1 MLSIFKKKQDI
12 VPLLEVLISD
22 IKNKK
27 ILTLKNKP
35 YKDNS
40 FHSGRTALV
49 NLKEFLS
56 DNPLFIN
63 DFTTDFLKG
72 FGMFMNK
79 KGLSMN
85 SVTNNVKSLITL
97 VDRLIIERRII
108 VDKDFKVPTI
118 NMSKEITTAVFTT
131 EAEIELLANMDLTLT
146 EKLCRVRDVYIIQAY
161 TGLRF
166 SDMIKV
172 IKSPLSYYREQDGN
186 AYFYLKSTKTDQDLL
201 IPLKKIVV
209 DILVRRN
216 FKFGKP
222 FTLHHYN
229 KRLKELFKS
238 VGINETIVKYI
249 TIGGERKEIHLEK
262 WKMISSHTA
271 RRSFATNA
279 YLKGVPTSF
288 VRKIT
293 GHTTE
298 ESLLRYIRA
307 NNHEI
312 ALKSKEY
319 DFFK

>member
-1 MLSIFKKKQDI
+1 M
-12 VPLLEVLISD
+12 
-22 IKNKK
+22 
-27 ILTLKNKP
+27 KNKP

-56 DNPLFIN
+56 DSPLYIN
-63 DFTTDFLKG
+63 DFTTEFLKE
-72 FGMFMNK
+72 FGIFMNE

-97 VDRLIIERRII
+97 VDRLIIERRIT
-108 VDKDFKVPTI
+108 VGKDFKVPTI
-118 NMSKEITTAVFTT
+118 NMPKEITTAVFTT
-131 EAEIELLANMDLTLT
+131 EAEIDLLANMDLSLT

-172 IKSPLSYYREQDGN
+172 IQSPQSYYKEQDGN

-238 VGINETIVKYI
+238 VGINETMVKYI

-288 VRKIT
+288 IRKIT

>member
-1 MLSIFKKKQDI
+1 MLSIFKKKQNI
-12 VPLLEVLISD
+12 VPLLEALVED

-35 YKDNS
+35 YKENS
-40 FHSGRTALV
+40 FQAGRTALV
-49 NLKEFLS
+49 NFKDFLS
-56 DNPLFIN
+56 DEPLYIN
-63 DFTTDFLKG
+63 DFTVNLLKE
-72 FGMFMNK
+72 FGVFMSK

-85 SVTNNVKSLITL
+85 SITNNVKSLITI
-97 VDRLIIERRII
+97 VDRLIIERRLI

-118 NMSKEITTAVFTT
+118 NIPKEITTAVFTSET
-131 EAEIELLANMDLTLT
+131 EIDLLANIDLSPI
-146 EKLCRVRDVYIIQAY
+146 EKLCRVRDVYIIQSY

-166 SDMIKV
+166 SDMLKV
-172 IKSPLSYYREQDGN
+172 IKSPRSYYKEQDG
-186 AYFYLKSTKTDQDLL
+186 AAFFVIKSTKTEQDLF

-209 DILVRRN
+209 NILVRRN

-222 FTLHHYN
+222 FTLHYYN
-229 KRLKELFKS
+229 KCLKELCKTA
-238 VGINETIVKYI
+238 GINETIVKYI

-288 VRKIT
+288 IRKIT

-312 ALKSKEY
+312 ALKFKEY
-319 DFFK
+319 NFFK